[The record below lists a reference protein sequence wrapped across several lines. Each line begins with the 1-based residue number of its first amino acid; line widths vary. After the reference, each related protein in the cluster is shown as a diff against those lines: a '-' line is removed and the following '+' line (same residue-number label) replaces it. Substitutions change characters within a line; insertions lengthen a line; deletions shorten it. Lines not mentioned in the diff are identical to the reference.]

1 MKKIN
6 IIFFS
11 GNRAE
16 YSLIYPFLKIFLR
29 HSIFNVELVVAGSH
43 FSKKFGSSIEEIK
56 SDKIK
61 YTKINLSLNT
71 DTLNNTSDYFCTLQK
86 KINLLLKKRNTDL
99 VFLSSDRFETFAFA
113 ISSYLKKIP
122 IIHYEGG
129 DKTEGGALDDNIRHA
144 ITKIS
149 NIHITSNQESQ
160 KRIIK
165 MGEEK
170 WRCVNVGYSPFY
182 LMQNKKIS
190 KKKIEKKFL
199 LNPKKPLILFTFHP
213 VLKNENNQRKD
224 VDEVFKAL
232 RYLSKDNQII
242 ITYPNFDPGYQYII
256 DNIVNLKKQEGEIKV
271 IKHLGRTNYHMLLN
285 YIGKKKM
292 GFCMGNSSS
301 GIKETVF
308 FNCPTLNIGNRQ
320 KSRLKPRNVVDV
332 SANKIKI
339 INTIKN
345 KLKNY
350 KTYKNPYKLNSKFK
364 KIPNEIQKKI
374 SRDDFKLKKCTL

>member
-16 YSLIYPFLKIFLR
+16 YSLIYPFLKLFLR

-56 SDKIK
+56 NDKIK

-86 KINLLLKKRNTDL
+86 KINLLLKKRNADL

-149 NIHITSNQESQ
+149 NIHITSNQESL

-213 VLKNENNQRKD
+213 VLKNENDQRKD

-232 RYLSKDNQII
+232 RYLSKNNQII

-256 DNIVNLKKQEGEIKV
+256 DNIVNLKKQESEIKV
-271 IKHLGRTNYHMLLN
+271 IKHLGRTNYHTLLN
-285 YIGKKKM
+285 YIGKKKR

-308 FNCPTLNIGNRQ
+308 FNCPTVNIGNRQ

-332 SANKIKI
+332 SANKKQI

-350 KTYKNPYKLNSKFK
+350 KVYENPYKLNSKFK